1 MRVLI
6 TMGPTRE
13 PIDSV
18 RFISNA
24 SSGKMGLALAKEG
37 KKRGHE
43 VVVVSGPV
51 GVEIPDEIKV
61 INVKTAEEMVNS
73 TLGELRG
80 GYDLMISAA
89 AIADYSPEELREGK
103 MDSSKEVVLRLKPT
117 PKLTRLAR
125 EKFPG
130 LFIVAFKAEVNLPE
144 EELLERAGKKLTEE
158 NLNLVVANDI
168 GRNIFGSEKT
178 EVWILDGKEV
188 RHVPTADKASIAGD
202 IWNAIEA
209 AMPFFTH

>member
-24 SSGKMGLALAKEG
+24 SSGKMGLALAEDG
-37 KKRGHE
+37 RKRGHE
-43 VVVVSGPV
+43 VTAVSGPV
-51 GVEIPDEIKV
+51 GVEIPDGIKV
-61 INVKTAEEMVNS
+61 IGVKTAEEMVNS
-73 TLGELRG
+73 TLEELKA
-80 GYDLMISAA
+80 GYDAIISAA
-89 AIADYSPEELREGK
+89 AIADYSPEFQQGK
-103 MDSSKEVVLRLKPT
+103 MDSREEVLLRLKPT
-117 PKLTRLAR
+117 PKLTRLTR

-144 EELLERAGKKLTEE
+144 EELLERARKKLSSEK
-158 NLNLVVANDI
+158 LNLVVANDI
-168 GRNIFGSEKT
+168 GRNGFGSEKT
-178 EVWILDGKEV
+178 EVWILDGKDV
-188 RHVPTADKASIAGD
+188 KHVPPADKKSIAGE

-209 AMPFFTH
+209 TIPFFTH

>member
-24 SSGKMGLALAKEG
+24 SSGKMGLALAEEG
-37 KKRGHE
+37 RKRGHE
-43 VVVVSGPV
+43 VTAVSGPV
-51 GVEIPDEIKV
+51 DVEIPEGIKV
-61 INVKTAEEMVNS
+61 IDVKTAEEMVNS
-73 TLGELRG
+73 TLEELKG
-80 GYDLMISAA
+80 GYDVIISAA
-89 AIADYSPEELREGK
+89 AIADYSPEFRQGK
-103 MDSSKEVVLRLKPT
+103 MDSSKEVMLRLKPT

-130 LFIVAFKAEVNLPE
+130 PFIVAFKAEVNVPQ
-144 EELLERAGKKLTEE
+144 EELLERARKKLSSEK
-158 NLNLVVANDI
+158 LNLVVANDI
-168 GRNIFGSEKT
+168 GKNIFGSEKT
-178 EVWILDGKEV
+178 EVWILDGKDV
-188 RHVPTADKASIAGD
+188 KHVPPADKKSIAGE

-209 AMPFFTH
+209 AIPFFTH

>member
-1 MRVLI
+1 MRALI
-6 TMGPTRE
+6 TLGPTQE

-24 SSGKMGLALAKEG
+24 SSGKMGLALAREG

-43 VVVVSGPV
+43 VVVVSGPA

-73 TLGELRG
+73 ALGELKG

-89 AIADYSPEELREGK
+89 AIADYSPEFQQGK
-103 MDSSKEVVLRLKPT
+103 MDSSKEVMLRLKPT

-130 LFIVAFKAEVNLPE
+130 MFIAAFKAEVNLPE
-144 EELLERAGKKLTEE
+144 EELLERARKKLSSEK
-158 NLNLVVANDI
+158 LNLVVANDI

-178 EVWILDGKEV
+178 EVWILNGKEV
-188 RHVPTADKASIAGD
+188 RHVPPADKASIAGE

-209 AMPFFTH
+209 AIPFFTH

>member
-24 SSGKMGLALAKEG
+24 SSGKMGMALAREG
-37 KKRGHE
+37 RKRGHG
-43 VVVVSGPV
+43 VTAVSGPV
-51 GVEIPDEIKV
+51 NIEIPGGIKV
-61 INVKTAEEMVNS
+61 IDVKTAEEMVSS
-73 TLGELRG
+73 TLEELKG
-80 GYDLMISAA
+80 DYDIMISAA
-89 AIADYSPEELREGK
+89 AIADYSPEFQQGK
-103 MDSSKEVVLRLKPT
+103 MDSGKEVLLRLKPT

-125 EKFPG
+125 EKFPE
-130 LFIVAFKAEVNLPE
+130 LFIAAFKAEVNLQE
-144 EELLERAGKKLTEE
+144 EELLKRARKKLTEE
-158 NLNLVVANDI
+158 KLNLVVANDI

-178 EVWILDGKEV
+178 EVWILDGRDVK
-188 RHVPTADKASIAGD
+188 HVPPADKKSIAGE

-209 AMPFFTH
+209 AIPSL

>member
-89 AIADYSPEELREGK
+89 AIADYSPEFQQGK
-103 MDSSKEVVLRLKPT
+103 MDSGKEVMLRLKPT